1 MRRRA
6 FLASALTAAST
17 LTAGCSSL
25 GPQTEH
31 TDPVVETDDNP
42 RDRGEYLKFGA
53 GDDGDLATVGV
64 DPTSGPL
71 PRPLAVSIS
80 HTDDTELRSLTQRFV
95 APDGDG
101 SPPKLSLRGP
111 FEGGHEPHPS
121 VSLFRDD
128 TATVFEVHRFGELA
142 DETAFINLAVTEWP
156 DSARRLVV
164 DSTVELVETGTFEHT
179 HVLDGELA
187 FDFFAGTDA
196 GDGTAETPD
205 SSGELDTGSPR
216 V

>member
-1 MRRRA
+1 MRRRV

-25 GPQTEH
+25 APQTEH

-42 RDRGEYLKFGA
+42 RDRGKYLKFGA

-80 HTDDTELRSLTQRFV
+80 HPEGTELRSLTQRFV

-111 FEGGHEPHPS
+111 FEGGRKPHPS
-121 VSLFRDD
+121 VSLFRDG
-128 TATVFEVHRFGELA
+128 TAAVVEVHRFGELA
-142 DETAFINLAVTEWP
+142 DETAFLNLAVTEWP

-164 DSTVELVETGTFEHT
+164 DSTVELVETGTVEHT

-187 FDFFAGTDA
+187 FDFFAETDTD
-196 GDGTAETPD
+196 DGPAETPD
-205 SSGELDTGSPR
+205 SAG
-216 V
+216 

>member
-25 GPQTEH
+25 SPRTEH
-31 TDPVVETDDNP
+31 TDPAVERDDNP
-42 RDRGEYLKFGA
+42 RDRGMYLQFDGD

-80 HTDDTELRSLTQRFV
+80 HSRDTELRSLTQRFA

-111 FEGGHEPHPS
+111 FEAGHSPHPS
-121 VSLFRDD
+121 VSLFQDG
-128 TATVFEVHRFGELA
+128 AAAVVEVHRFGELA
-142 DETAFINLAVTEWP
+142 DETAFMGLTVTEWP

-179 HVLDGELA
+179 HVLDGDLA
-187 FDFFAGTDA
+187 FEFFAEAD
-196 GDGTAETPD
+196 DGTADTPD
-205 SSGELDTGSPR
+205 SSG
-216 V
+216 

>member
-1 MRRRA
+1 MRRRV

-42 RDRGEYLKFGA
+42 RDRGKYLEFDGD

-80 HTDDTELRSLTQRFV
+80 HPEGTELRSLTQRFT

-121 VSLFRDD
+121 VSLFRDG
-128 TATVFEVHRFGELA
+128 AAAVVEVHRFGELA
-142 DETAFINLAVTEWP
+142 DETAFLNLAVTEWP
-156 DSARRLVV
+156 ESARRLAV
-164 DSTVELVETGTFEHT
+164 DSTVELVETGVFEHT

-187 FDFFAGTDA
+187 FEFFAETDA

-205 SSGELDTGSPR
+205 SSG
-216 V
+216 